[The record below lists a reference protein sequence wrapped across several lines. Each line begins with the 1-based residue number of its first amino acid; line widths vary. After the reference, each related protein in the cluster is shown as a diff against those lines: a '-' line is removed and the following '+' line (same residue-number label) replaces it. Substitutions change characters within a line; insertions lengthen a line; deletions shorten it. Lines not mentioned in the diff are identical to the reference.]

1 MIQVNI
7 NEEELKEIYI
17 KMVEERLTELEAET
31 FFLNSKQ
38 LQKFIGMSWNSITTH
53 LMSDPTFPAIRLGHK
68 HLFPRY
74 EVEQY
79 MKKYYQEVRDSGGDI
94 IKYKRK

>member
-1 MIQVNI
+1 MIHI
-7 NEEELKEIYI
+7 ELNEEEMKEIYI
-17 KMVEERLTELEAET
+17 KMVEEKLVDLEAET

-38 LQKFIGMSWNSITTH
+38 LQKFVGIGWNSITSH
-53 LMSDPTFPAIRLGHK
+53 LMSDPNFPAIRLGNK
-68 HLFPRY
+68 WLFPRH

-79 MKKYYQEVRDSGGDI
+79 MKKYYQAVRDSGGDI

>member
-17 KMVEERLTELEAET
+17 KMVEERLTEIEGET
-31 FFLNSKQ
+31 FFLNSAQ
-38 LQKFIGMSWNSITTH
+38 LKKYVGMSWNPIQLH
-53 LMSDPTFPAIRLGHK
+53 LMSDPDFPAIRLGNK
-68 HLFPRY
+68 WLFPRN

-79 MKKYYQEVRDSGGDI
+79 MKKYYQAVRDSGGEI
-94 IKYKRK
+94 TKFKRR